1 VNILSTNITIIQYD
15 ILTAVHCL
23 LL

>member
-15 ILTAVHCL
+15 ILTAVYCL